1 MKKALYIIAILLI
14 AIQFIPANL
23 PAVSADNPNDL
34 LANNTNIPE
43 TVSMILK
50 NSCYDCHSNE
60 THYPWYSYVA
70 PISFLVSRDTKV
82 GREEFNF
89 SDWEN
94 YKKTDKAGILDGIS
108 DEVAEGEM
116 PMKIYTLIHRNSALS
131 DDEKEIIV
139 NWADEFA
146 ESLFE

>member
-1 MKKALYIIAILLI
+1 MSFY
-14 AIQFIPANL
+14 
-23 PAVSADNPNDL
+23 
-34 LANNTNIPE
+34 
-43 TVSMILK
+43 
-50 NSCYDCHSNE
+50 E

>member
-50 NSCYDCHSNE
+50 NSCYDCHS
-60 THYPWYSYVA
+60 
-70 PISFLVSRDTKV
+70 
-82 GREEFNF
+82 
-89 SDWEN
+89 
-94 YKKTDKAGILDGIS
+94 
-108 DEVAEGEM
+108 
-116 PMKIYTLIHRNSALS
+116 MKLITPGTRM
-131 DDEKEIIV
+131 
-139 NWADEFA
+139 
-146 ESLFE
+146 